1 MQIPDVC
8 GRRYRVEHLAK
19 QLQPDVGG
27 SVRKVQRR
35 YRHAQILPHE
45 ASRRKNCRQLS
56 WGRTHRKRSSHTT
69 ASSCQ
74 ACELLSAGIRKQF
87 PIPEDEVF
95 LNNGTVGSSLA
106 PVLQAV
112 FDGYH
117 EIEKLAPEDP
127 EDYPMWGY
135 GSSRPFNQF
144 REEVERIG
152 KTLSPIRLVFLDLLL
167 DGCLGCAAR
176 LVLINRVFARRA
188 L

>member
-56 WGRTHRKRSSHTT
+56 W
-69 ASSCQ
+69 
-74 ACELLSAGIRKQF
+74 IRKQF
-87 PIPEDEVF
+87 LIPEDEVF
-95 LNNGTVGSSLA
+95 LNNGTVPGCRKNTRSAFAALNPQSCASVHGLLRTA
-106 PVLQAV
+106 PRDRPV
-112 FDGYH
+112 FGKVRSVQ
-117 EIEKLAPEDP
+117 E
-127 EDYPMWGY
+127 
-135 GSSRPFNQF
+135 
-144 REEVERIG
+144 G
-152 KTLSPIRLVFLDLLL
+152 KTDRMIAQGRRCLQSALSPEKAFCEAKDEFW
-167 DGCLGCAAR
+167 LGCRQPGSWTATLGHLPLR
-176 LVLINRVFARRA
+176 ERKQNGPDA